1 MLKKFII
8 NNNNLVTYVDLRY
21 GNGNGYKNWEII
33 GQSNPNYWYFK
44 DYFLENRMKY
54 QKHKLKNILEN
65 FDPKLS
71 EYENMIQNKFTRI
84 WDCGNLKLKYIK

>member
-1 MLKKFII
+1 
-8 NNNNLVTYVDLRY
+8 
-21 GNGNGYKNWEII
+21 
-33 GQSNPNYWYFK
+33 
-44 DYFLENRMKY
+44 MKY
-54 QKHKLKNILEN
+54 QKHKLKNLLQN